1 MEVITWA
8 YNESAYYPCC
18 CPLKSMLCI
27 MLPCLQ
33 RKTGHQMFSRGE
45 EIKVVDAN
53 SRGFIGLI
61 LHISLTEGNTKKKR
75 KKKILK
81 MLTSKSNLM
90 KSELRDPID
99 G

>member
-1 MEVITWA
+1 
-8 YNESAYYPCC
+8 
-18 CPLKSMLCI
+18 

>member
-27 MLPCLQ
+27 ILSCLQ
-33 RKTGHQMFSRGE
+33 CKTEHQIFSRGE

-61 LHISLTEGNTKKKR
+61 LHISLTEGNTKKK
-75 KKKILK
+75 KEKNSQNADIKIK
-81 MLTSKSNLM
+81 FDEIGT
-90 KSELRDPID
+90 
-99 G
+99 

>member
-1 MEVITWA
+1 
-8 YNESAYYPCC
+8 
-18 CPLKSMLCI
+18 MLCI

-61 LHISLTEGNTKKKR
+61 LHISLTEGNTKKK
-75 KKKILK
+75 KEKNSQNADIKIK
-81 MLTSKSNLM
+81 FDEIGT
-90 KSELRDPID
+90 
-99 G
+99 